1 MRKYFLLMV
10 VSSLAIGCSRIPD
23 EAYSNRGTPE
33 SLLDVS
39 SEAVAVE
46 LSSEESIGEIK
57 DWVESDQP
65 TRAIIYCANG
75 DVICSSVGDVL
86 DLYGVEYET
95 MPADYS
101 EVSLVYE
108 RVISRD
114 CNNSYVDNRINPYNM
129 HNPSFGCS
137 IASNMVQMV
146 TNRNEFV
153 NPDLL
158 GNLDGRSAAKTMR
171 SYRFFDFKKAY
182 SASNSNALNVNSINF
197 QGSN

>member
-1 MRKYFLLMV
+1 MKKYFLLVM
-10 VSSLAIGCSRIPD
+10 VSSLVVGCSRIPD
-23 EAYSNRGTPE
+23 EAYNNRGTPE

-46 LSSEESIGEIK
+46 LVSQDSVDEVK
-57 DWVESDQP
+57 DWIESDQP
-65 TRAIIYCANG
+65 SRAIIYCANG
-75 DVICSSVGDVL
+75 DMLCSSVGEAL
-86 DLYGVEYET
+86 DLYGVEHET

-108 RVISRD
+108 RVIARD
-114 CNNSYVDNRINPYNM
+114 CNNAYVDNRINPYNFN
-129 HNPSFGCS
+129 HPAFGCS
-137 IASNMVQMV
+137 MASNMVQMV

-158 GNLDGRSAAKTMR
+158 GYMDGRSAAKGMR
-171 SYRFFDFKKAY
+171 AYRFFDAKK
-182 SASNSNALNVNSINF
+182 SFSSSSTNGLTVNSLSF